1 MSDEFSIDRNRR
13 SQAGDAPLRG
23 GASNPGALEWD
34 IAEAADD
41 RGEPQA
47 AAATGEA
54 RPAEPSPAT
63 PDHAAAMPLPF
74 KDLLDDDEE
83 ESRSTLPGIDIRRL
97 LLGCWRRRYLVGGV
111 AAAVVLSFGLLA
123 FTTIENQWTAVA
135 TLIKRDTSDEFS
147 VSGGKAFKPQQYNLQ
162 TLLDTLKLPSSMDQ
176 VKERAGL
183 DMKRTTLSAAI
194 DVKLGKE
201 SDILHLV
208 VNWEDPQTA
217 ALVANHLADVFL
229 EKSSD
234 MRRADAEETYHYFQ
248 ERLGEARAERRLID
262 EEMLTFQQ
270 ENKLSD
276 FDAETQA
283 RLGELA
289 RLEGDYQT
297 QQAEIDALQYAIERL
312 EAVIAEQPDMVIKST
327 IYRSP
332 LKQRLADYEWE
343 LQEARSRYTSDNP
356 KVAKLQKKVDV
367 LTRMIA
373 DSNDES
379 VPENTY
385 SPNEHRQN
393 LDLRLHELR
402 DTLKVTENRA
412 AALQQTIAATQ
423 EKLAFLSSKEKE
435 FVRLKLRQEASES
448 LEFSLTHRVDEA
460 RLQMLRAEPAFDV
473 LERATP
479 PEERQPSGRKLI
491 VVGGAVV
498 GTGLGLLIALLLE
511 FFDPRVRTRRD
522 GTDLSGDEVC
532 SEWPRLPASAALQVT
547 SEQVASPVVMTFRHF
562 VNNLEARHDAEQLQS
577 IAVVS
582 AERGA
587 GRSLVAANL
596 ARTLALKERPSL
608 LIDADAGPDAGRR
621 PQEACAAAGSQ
632 PGLLQVL
639 DGSTT
644 LKAALQKTDLDK
656 LHCLGPG
663 QPGEGQSVPLV
674 LGGRRMAKFI
684 DSLRQFRGRVVY
696 DLPALQGHE
705 TSLEVAS
712 AIGNVVLVLRSGWSR
727 RAETRQLVEL
737 LNRRHINIL
746 GTLVVDVPEHY
757 LEQKQPAAR
766 KRAGG
771 EMNPEEKH
779 HAKPDALQN
788 A

>member
-1 MSDEFSIDRNRR
+1 
-13 SQAGDAPLRG
+13 
-23 GASNPGALEWD
+23 
-34 IAEAADD
+34 
-41 RGEPQA
+41 
-47 AAATGEA
+47 
-54 RPAEPSPAT
+54 
-63 PDHAAAMPLPF
+63 
-74 KDLLDDDEE
+74 
-83 ESRSTLPGIDIRRL
+83 
-97 LLGCWRRRYLVGGV
+97 
-111 AAAVVLSFGLLA
+111 
-123 FTTIENQWTAVA
+123 
-135 TLIKRDTSDEFS
+135 
-147 VSGGKAFKPQQYNLQ
+147 
-162 TLLDTLKLPSSMDQ
+162 
-176 VKERAGL
+176 
-183 DMKRTTLSAAI
+183 MKRTALSAAI
-194 DVKLGKE
+194 DVRLGKE

-208 VNWEDPQTA
+208 VNWEDSQTA
-217 ALVANHLADVFL
+217 SRVANHLADVFL

-234 MRRADAEETYHYFQ
+234 MRRADAEETYHYFLQ
-248 ERLGEARAERRLID
+248 RLEEARADRRVID
-262 EEMLTFQQ
+262 EEMLNFQQ
-270 ENKLSD
+270 ENRLSD
-276 FDAETQA
+276 FDAETEA

-289 RLEGDYQT
+289 RLEGEYQT

-312 EAVIAEQPDMVIKST
+312 EAVIAEEPDMVIKST

-343 LQEARSRYTSDNP
+343 LQEARSRYTVDNP

-385 SPNEHRQN
+385 SPNEHRQS

-402 DTLKVTENRA
+402 DSLKVTENRA
-412 AALQQTIAATQ
+412 VALQQTIETTQ
-423 EKLAFLSSKEKE
+423 QKLAFLSSKEKE

-498 GTGLGLLIALLLE
+498 GTGLGLLLALLLE

-522 GTDLSGDEVC
+522 GADLSAVEVC

-547 SEQVASPVVMTFRHF
+547 PEQVASPVVMTFRHF
-562 VNNLEARHDAEQLQS
+562 VNNLEARHDEEQLQS

-596 ARTLALKERPSL
+596 ARTLALKECPSL
-608 LIDADAGPDAGRR
+608 LIDADAGPDAARR
-621 PQEACAAAGSQ
+621 PQQACATTGSAL
-632 PGLLQVL
+632 GLMQVL
-639 DGSTT
+639 NGSTT
-644 LKAALQKTDLDK
+644 LKTALQKTDLDK

-663 QPGEGQSVPLV
+663 QPAKDQSIPLV

-684 DSLRQFRGRVVY
+684 DGLRRFHGRVVY

-705 TSLEVAS
+705 TALEAAAAV
-712 AIGNVVLVLRSGWSR
+712 GNVVLVLRSGWSR

-737 LNRRHINIL
+737 LNKRHINIL
-746 GTLVVDVPEHY
+746 GTLVIDVPGHY
-757 LEQKQPAAR
+757 LEQKQSAGR
-766 KRAGG
+766 QRNAGG
-771 EMNPEEKH
+771 KKTEERH
-779 HAKPDALQN
+779 HANPDALQN